1 MNTSKLSISEIAQRT
16 GTSNTTVSRVLNH
29 PELVSQK
36 TAQLILDA
44 IKELNY
50 TPRNIKKKEQRKL
63 ILINVPEISNPFY
76 SEIING
82 IIASA
87 SNHSYHTLINQDN
100 LSNDNAIENFITLVK
115 SIESFGVVLCS
126 PLASNDYAR
135 IGSLTPIVQCC
146 EYNSE
151 DYSYVSIDDFQ
162 SAYNVMK
169 HIYTQ
174 GKRKIAFVN
183 GSLSYKYAR
192 ERQHGYE
199 AFLQQFNLPVVK
211 SWSINL
217 PTINYDMTFASIC
230 QMLTSGNPPDA
241 IFASSDLLAAAAIK
255 AAKLHHI
262 KVPDDLVVVGFDN
275 INISTISDPAIT
287 TISQPCF
294 QLGYTA
300 GEILHEHIISPGKEK
315 QHVILNTELIIR
327 ESSVKSD
334 SANKILNNIKES
346 FVKVF
351 P

>member
-1 MNTSKLSISEIAQRT
+1 MNTSKLSISEIAQKT

-29 PELVSQK
+29 PELVNQE
-36 TAQLILDA
+36 TAKLIMDA
-44 IKELNY
+44 MEQLNY
-50 TPRNIKKKEQRKL
+50 TPRNIKKKEQKKL

-76 SEIING
+76 SEVING

-87 SNHSYHTLINQDN
+87 NNHSYRTLINQDN
-100 LSNDNAIENFITLVK
+100 LSDANAIDNFVSLIK
-115 SIESFGVVLCS
+115 SIKSFGVVLCS
-126 PLASNDYAR
+126 PLASNYYSQ

-192 ERQHGYE
+192 ERQHGYA
-199 AFLQQFNLPVVK
+199 AFLQQFNLPLVK

-217 PTINYDMTFASIC
+217 PKINYDMAFASVC

-241 IFASSDLLAAAAIK
+241 IFASSDLIAAAAIK

-300 GEILHEHIISPGKEK
+300 SEILHEHITSPRKEP
-315 QHVILNTELIIR
+315 QHVFLNTELIIR

-334 SANKILNNIKES
+334 SANEYMNK
-346 FVKVF
+346 
-351 P
+351 

>member
-1 MNTSKLSISEIAQRT
+1 MDSSKLSISVIAQKT
-16 GTSNTTVSRVLNH
+16 GLSNATVSRVLNH
-29 PELVSQK
+29 PELVNPE
-36 TAQLILDA
+36 TAQLVLDT
-44 IKELNY
+44 IEKLNY
-50 TPRNIKKKEQRKL
+50 KPRGHRKKEEKKM

-76 SEIING
+76 SEVING

-87 SNHSYHTLINQDN
+87 ANHSLRTLINQAN
-100 LSNDNAIENFITLVK
+100 LSESDSIDNFISLVK
-115 SIESFGVVLCS
+115 SIKAFGVILLS
-126 PLASNDYAR
+126 PLDSHHYSQ

-151 DYSYVSIDDFQ
+151 DYSYVSIDDYQ

-169 HIYTQ
+169 HIYSQ

-199 AFLQQFNLPVVK
+199 AFLQQFGLPVVER
-211 SWSINL
+211 WSINL
-217 PTINYDMTFASIC
+217 SKMNYDMAYASIC
-230 QMLTSGNPPDA
+230 HMLSSANPPDA
-241 IFASSDLLAAAAIK
+241 IFASSDLIAAAAVK
-255 AAKLHHI
+255 AAKLYHI

-275 INISTISDPAIT
+275 INISTICDPAIT

-300 GEILHEHIISPGKEK
+300 GEILYEHIVTPEKEQ

-334 SANKILNNIKES
+334 SANEIGRAH
-346 FVKVF
+346 V
-351 P
+351 